1 MKIFKYMMAIAALL
15 TATACNGKKTAP
27 DTQETSGEQTAQQID
42 TKKKVPSGGA
52 LIRR

>member
-27 DTQETSGEQTAQQID
+27 DFQESSDE
-42 TKKKVPSGGA
+42 
-52 LIRR
+52 